1 MPKYEIDKKTFDERF
16 KLTDERISQEVD
28 SYLKD
33 NPQLNSSDKIS
44 LDETDFEKIATAIK
58 EKIIKDEKEIGV
70 KALSADNLS
79 SISESIKNRLRK
91 LFFSSG
97 DPLQTSGQSLASSS
111 APAKPPE
118 SSPAKPPE
126 SPPAPTTASAKPP
139 ESPPAPTP
147 ASAKPP
153 ESPPAPTPASAKHP
167 ESTPTPT
174 PAPVSSS
181 ASESTPTPTPAPAP
195 ASDSSSASE
204 SAPPPSSSQASA
216 LVQEEKYLET
226 SKGIFGLIE
235 AEIGNVNE
243 GKNEFS
249 GTYNSTLCKVK
260 FSIAEIGYFEIN
272 FSLIRLLE
280 NLDKQYQGEF
290 VNKTWQEVFDLFKE
304 DENKIFFEEEY
315 DSNHKKMPAWIILK
329 PDNYQKLLE
338 DKKFT
343 IEKKLNIK
351 EFINAI
357 KKHDIEIREYLL
369 KLKQKMEKEIKKEKG
384 GKIFPIWRENYLY
397 PPKIMFKK
405 NIPGSDLLQETKIDI
420 LLKFIEKQELKIFD
434 EIPVK
439 IQKKAYYNLKSRP
452 DPIIDLDHNEKLKK
466 SLEASN
472 SLSSSIT
479 ISPQTSISSSIA
491 TATSTNTNSQTSI
504 IKS

>member
-118 SSPAKPPE
+118 SSP
-126 SPPAPTTASAKPP
+126 
-139 ESPPAPTP
+139 
-147 ASAKPP
+147 AKPP